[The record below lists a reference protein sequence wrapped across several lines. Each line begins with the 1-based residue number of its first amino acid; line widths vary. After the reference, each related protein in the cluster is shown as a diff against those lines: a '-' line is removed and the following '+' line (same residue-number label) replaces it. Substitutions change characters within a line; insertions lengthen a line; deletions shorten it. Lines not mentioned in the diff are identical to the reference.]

1 MRALLVNA
9 RTGTKIAQAVHHY
22 PHWKAGRYCQA
33 TKNQFRQHP
42 LDFLEGPETTVRQ
55 VAQQVPAAQ
64 IVGLAIDTTGSTP
77 GPANTDGVALGLL
90 PEFAENPNALFVRW
104 KVLPAAPTG
113 SLGEVTA
120 YRKSFPKTGE
130 AASRRT
136 QYLPRCWV
144 AKTGRI
150 GVFLGITS

>member
-55 VAQQVPAAQ
+55 VAQQVPAPTQVFGSSVCAVLAPVPRLWLQRQAFSCQ
-64 IVGLAIDTTGSTP
+64 IETNFLAATAAFHSASVKGISKVWESP
-77 GPANTDGVALGLL
+77 CASNNNGP
-90 PEFAENPNALFVRW
+90 
-104 KVLPAAPTG
+104 K
-113 SLGEVTA
+113 
-120 YRKSFPKTGE
+120 Y
-130 AASRRT
+130 
-136 QYLPRCWV
+136 
-144 AKTGRI
+144 
-150 GVFLGITS
+150 FLRA